1 MAGGY
6 GNGHRAWALHA
17 RDLPAALIVNRHA
30 AHVAAHHDAAVVHH
44 HFGRSRAYLAD
55 AGRAALLA
63 CDAHGINLH
72 GVAIFAH
79 EAESDLHG
87 FAGKLL
93 QRQFGEMI
101 RTFAVIVKK
110 VFQTIVFPFVEN
122 VIEFRPLATRFAR
135 HDFERRG
142 GFAIGERPRPPINV
156 FVVEVEEIQGRIS
169 VLESQFCLFTCRKY
183 GRDEPFV
190 LREVFLFA
198 FADSGIGIIYYGKLA
213 ALYGRGN
220 GLSLAFRGHVPG
232 EAAFLHR
239 RLFGIG
245 VDFRPTLG
253 QPVCDR
259 AVPTFKVFRE
269 RFSL

>member
-1 MAGGY
+1 M
-6 GNGHRAWALHA
+6 HA
-17 RDLPAALIVNRHA
+17 RDLPAALIVDRHA
-30 AHVAAHHDAAVVHH
+30 ARVAAHHDATIVHR

-63 CDAHGINLH
+63 RNAHGINLH
-72 GVAIFAH
+72 GVAVFAH

-101 RTFAVIVKK
+101 RTFAVIVEK
-110 VFQTIVFPFVEN
+110 VFESIVFPFVEN
-122 VIEFRPLATRFAR
+122 VIEFRPLAARFAR
-135 HDFERRG
+135 HNFERRG
-142 GFAIGERPRPPINV
+142 RFAVGERPRPPINV
-156 FVVEVEEIQGRIS
+156 FVVEVEEIEGRIS
-169 VLESQFCLFTCRKY
+169 VLESQFCFFACRKH
-183 GRDEPFV
+183 GRHEPFV

-213 ALYGRGN
+213 ALYGRRN

-245 VDFRPTLG
+245 VDFRPAPG
-253 QPVCDR
+253 QPVGGC